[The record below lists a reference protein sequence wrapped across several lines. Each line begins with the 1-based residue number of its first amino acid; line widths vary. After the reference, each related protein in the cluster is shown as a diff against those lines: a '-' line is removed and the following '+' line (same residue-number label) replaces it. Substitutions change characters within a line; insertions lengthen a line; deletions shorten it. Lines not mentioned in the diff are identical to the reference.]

1 VQYLDNQGRPRF
13 VLDNG
18 GEPIREL
25 FA

>member
-13 VLDNG
+13 VLDQG

-25 FA
+25 FG